1 MKNITK
7 GIRFR
12 NVYIFLRIGLE
23 HGDIHCRFSSVSD
36 QHVHSQEKAG
46 LDNKKQPPSFSL
58 SAVAFC
64 NC

>member
-46 LDNKKQPPSFSL
+46 LDNKKATAIFFPKRGCFL
-58 SAVAFC
+58 
-64 NC
+64 